1 MSNADLDTFHFS
13 YEKLVSIRHYVTT
26 DIPGT
31 SGEIKNM
38 LSDFIVQE
46 ITAERDVIK
55 TNSNQN
61 ASTPSRKPAR
71 NGRKYTSFVLRKYGF
86 DTIHAIEFIARKIGM
101 PSSEKFSFAGI
112 KDNQAITTQQ
122 VTVEGDYWSQ
132 LVAIAKEHPSF
143 ELININY
150 STEPVTTGDLW
161 GNKFF
166 IRIRKIDMDKDTLG
180 DTVDKIIR
188 ALDDR
193 GGFLNYFGLQRFGT
207 HRPNSQWIGK
217 RLVLEDYEG
226 AINELLIP
234 SFPRETEEAIKARK
248 TYEETRDPALALE
261 ILPTSLFYEKLVLE
275 YLVDHPND
283 YKGALL
289 ALPRTIVSL
298 YTYSFQSY
306 LFNEAVSS
314 RFEKVSSDLIN
325 PLPYDIVALLDTR
338 HGQMTRVRYVVSE
351 SNVDMLTEYIK
362 LGKAAIVVPVIGS
375 KTRINERN
383 PFYSLYNE
391 ILAKEQVDR
400 NNFMFVENFDFGIN
414 LQGVSRPLALNPR
427 NLKVVEISNDEVNP
441 GKSVVR
447 FSFDLPKG
455 TYATMFL
462 REVMKVENQYL

>member
-13 YEKLVSIRHYVTT
+13 YEKLVSIRHYVTA

-46 ITAERDVIK
+46 ITMDRDVIK
-55 TNSNQN
+55 TNSENQDG
-61 ASTPSRKPAR
+61 TPRKKPAR
-71 NGRKYTSFVLRKYGF
+71 SGRKYTSFVLRKYGY
-86 DTIHAIEFIARKIGM
+86 DTIHAIEYIARKIGV
-101 PSSEKFSFAGI
+101 PSEKFTFAGI
-112 KDNQAITTQQ
+112 KDNQAISTQQ
-122 VTVEGDYWSQ
+122 VTVEGDYWNQ
-132 LVAIAKEHPSF
+132 LVAIAKDHPSF
-143 ELININY
+143 ELININF
-150 STEPVTTGDLW
+150 STTPVTTGDLW

-166 IRIRKIDMDKDTLG
+166 IRVRNIDMDKEALS
-180 DTVDKIIR
+180 DTVDKIVR

-217 RLVLEDYEG
+217 RLVMEDYEG

-234 SFPRETEEAIKARK
+234 SFPRETDDAIKARK
-248 TYEETRDPALALE
+248 IYEETRDPALALE

-306 LFNEAVSS
+306 LFNEAISS
-314 RFEKVSSDLIN
+314 RFEKVSNDLLN
-325 PLPYDIVALLDTR
+325 PLPGDTVALLDTR
-338 HGQMTRVRYVVSE
+338 HGQMTRVRYIVSE
-351 SNVDMLTEYIK
+351 SNVDTLTEYIK

-375 KTRINERN
+375 KTRIHEKN
-383 PFYSLYNE
+383 PFFSLYAE
-391 ILAKEQVDR
+391 ILEKEQIDR
-400 NNFMFVENFDFGIN
+400 KDFMFVENYDFGIN
-414 LQGVSRPLALNPR
+414 LQGVTRPLALNPR
-427 NLKVVEISNDEVNP
+427 NLKVTEIGDDDVNP

-462 REVMKVENQYL
+462 REIMKVENQYL